1 MFVVMGTFLWMEYVL
16 YLCRLICIYLFQIR
30 GKQEQLLK
38 VRNFLPPQ
46 AQEPEIFLLEK
57 LMATAANAD
66 SKLSEGKYKTISFFT
81 KSKKA

>member
-1 MFVVMGTFLWMEYVL
+1 M
-16 YLCRLICIYLFQIR
+16 QIR

-57 LMATAANAD
+57 LVASASEAD
-66 SKLSEGKYKTISFFT
+66 AKLSAAEEAETNGGKLLLTGGGCCKAI
-81 KSKKA
+81 KELGGKKKLAAGSPY